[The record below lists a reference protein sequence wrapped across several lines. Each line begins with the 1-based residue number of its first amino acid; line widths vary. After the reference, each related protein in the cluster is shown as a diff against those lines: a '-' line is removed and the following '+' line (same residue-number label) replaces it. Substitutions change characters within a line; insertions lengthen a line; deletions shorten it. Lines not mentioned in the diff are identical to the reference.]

1 MPVAPLACD
10 SDESDA
16 GNPIEDI
23 ECQYA
28 PSACDSDESDDYNP
42 IEDIES
48 DAGDDYNPI
57 EDIISNTL
65 PGDLVDELDKFM
77 YMAMKSL
84 EDANRDELAEAVRC
98 ERERSDHLVAEAVR
112 CERERSNHLVAEAV
126 RCERERF
133 DHLVAEAVRES
144 EHLRWSCKDCGGID
158 YQKFVGD
165 H

>member
-1 MPVAPLACD
+1 MPAIPLKTSSA
-10 SDESDA
+10 STLPPPVILTSPMTTPIEESDA
-16 GNPIEDI
+16 GD
-23 ECQYA
+23 
-28 PSACDSDESDDYNP
+28 DDYNP
-42 IEDIES
+42 IED
-48 DAGDDYNPI
+48 
-57 EDIISNTL
+57 TL
-65 PGDLVDELDKFM
+65 PGDLVDELDKF
-77 YMAMKSL
+77 AMKSL

-112 CERERSNHLVAEAV
+112 CERERSANLVAEAVRCERERSDHLVAEAV

-158 YQKFVGD
+158 VGD